1 MSEYLKSV
9 LKSNMKH
16 LNLDK
21 LKWIPINYSNLLI
34 NYHNFLIENKM
45 NIFNFIEVKWS
56 IMETRDWFP
65 PSRWKLMSHS
75 SFLNLGGFNY
85 SNSDFFFHFVK

>member
-1 MSEYLKSV
+1 MSEYLKSM

-34 NYHNFLIENKM
+34 NYNNFLIENKM
-45 NIFNFIEVKWS
+45 NIFNF
-56 IMETRDWFP
+56 ME
-65 PSRWKLMSHS
+65 
-75 SFLNLGGFNY
+75 
-85 SNSDFFFHFVK
+85 